1 MTADSEIV
9 GVILAGGKSSRMGRN
24 KALIEWEGLPLIAHV
39 ARTLQRLFRRVL
51 IVADDTE
58 PYRFLQLQ
66 VWPDIFK
73 DAGPLGGIHAG
84 LLHAGAASIFVSAC
98 DTPFLSP
105 ALIEYIVAYPSE
117 ASVKVA
123 RMDGRLHPLCGLY
136 ARSALP
142 FVQQALENGE
152 LQVRNVLHR
161 LNAAEVA
168 ITDQLPF
175 YHPFLLNNLN
185 TPADLEGW
193 LESSV
198 RR

>member
-1 MTADSEIV
+1 MKADSKIV

-39 ARTLQRLFRRVL
+39 ARTLQSLFQRVL
-51 IVADDTE
+51 IVADDAE

-84 LLHAGAASIFVSAC
+84 FLHSGAASIFVSAC

-105 ALIEYIVAYPSE
+105 ALIEYIIRYPSE
-117 ASVKVA
+117 ASAKVA
-123 RMDGRLHPLCGLY
+123 RRDGRLHPLCAVY

-152 LQVRNVLHR
+152 LQVKKVLRR
-161 LNAAEVA
+161 LKAEEVA
-168 ITDQLPF
+168 ITDELPF
-175 YHPFLLNNLN
+175 YHPLLLKNFN
-185 TPADLEGW
+185 TPADF
-193 LESSV
+193 ESWV
-198 RR
+198 QP